1 MTVELMNLLECFR
14 QKPRE
19 SVSAWLFM
27 LWDIGAE
34 SVTEN
39 GLEIS
44 KLVSIVLTIS
54 LKQRIYAMV
63 QHNEENHSS
72 IQCLRAVC
80 RIMWPNESY
89 ILVNTSLWTSM
100 EELQTYITE
109 LGMRETIYDDT
120 HESPDLLKFSTEM
133 KELILQLEPPHQN
146 GMLVFILNPLA
157 ALEAVVQEAAQ
168 LVTNS

>member
-1 MTVELMNLLECFR
+1 
-14 QKPRE
+14 
-19 SVSAWLFM
+19 
-27 LWDIGAE
+27 
-34 SVTEN
+34 
-39 GLEIS
+39 
-44 KLVSIVLTIS
+44 
-54 LKQRIYAMV
+54 
-63 QHNEENHSS
+63 
-72 IQCLRAVC
+72 
-80 RIMWPNESY
+80 
-89 ILVNTSLWTSM
+89 M